1 MGVQAENGQKKPSMR
16 CKWQCDQIE
25 HFCMVLATKF
35 LAKVT
40 KKFATFVWAILKT
53 LLSKYLQLQVPTTFG
68 LSLKKLCNFFIPTSG
83 HSVNIDLYLQHR
95 GPGRCR
101 RPWREGQR
109 PNGGLGLTEWGF
121 EEASARRSSCT
132 SASSSGTPY
141 HPRSSSGSG
150 SLKGT
155 WNMSTWRSARSKGR
169 SSTGKYRTKYS
180 EVEPSTGR

>member
-1 MGVQAENGQKKPSMR
+1 MLKPGTGWGCKQKMAKKSLRWDVNGSATR
-16 CKWQCDQIE
+16 LSI
-25 HFCMVLATKF
+25 FCMVLATKF

-40 KKFATFVWAILKT
+40 KKI
-53 LLSKYLQLQVPTTFG
+53 SFG
-68 LSLKKLCNFFIPTSG
+68 LFWKRYFLSTYNCCGDFWAKFD
-83 HSVNIDLYLQHR
+83 SVNIDLYLQHR

-109 PNGGLGLTEWGF
+109 PNGGRGLTDWGF
-121 EEASARRSSCT
+121 EEASARRNSCT

-155 WNMSTWRSARSKGR
+155 WNMSTWRSTRSKGW
-169 SSTGKYRTKYS
+169 SSIGKYRTKYS